1 MFFNLDYALVFYSHF
16 NYYLSVTLK
25 NYTTLKDIQTDL
37 FAGTITC
44 RQLVEYYLKNI
55 EEKNVTLNA
64 FLTVFDQEA
73 LAKADEIDQKIQQN
87 TAGKLAGMVIGIKDL
102 LCYKDH
108 PSSAGSKILS
118 GFESQ
123 FSATAVQR
131 VVDADAIIIGSQN
144 CDEFGMGSTN
154 ENSAYGPCL
163 NALGNNRVAGGSS
176 GGSAV
181 AVQADMCLAS
191 LGTDTGGSVRMPAGF
206 CGLVGLK
213 PTYTRVSRW
222 GLIAYASSFD
232 CIGPITKSVDDAAVL
247 LEVIAGKDEQD
258 STVSTLD
265 VPAYSNFELLK
276 ANKKL
281 KIGYLKEAVES
292 EGLQPEVK
300 AATWAKLETL
310 KAQGHTVEAV
320 DFPLIKYFLPTY
332 YILTTAEASSNLSRF
347 DGVKFG
353 HRSNQANDLMTM
365 YKKSRAEGFGK
376 EVRRRI
382 MLGTFVLSASYYDAY
397 YTKAQKVR
405 RLIKNYTDELL
416 QSYDFL
422 VCPTTPTTAYKIGE
436 KTEDP
441 IQMYLG
447 DLFTV
452 QANVV
457 GLPAI
462 SIPNGLDNEGMPIG
476 FQVMAG
482 AFQEDALLS
491 FAKSL
496 V

>member
-1 MFFNLDYALVFYSHF
+1 MKVYS
-16 NYYLSVTLK
+16 
-25 NYTTLKDIQTDL
+25 TLKDIQTDL
-37 FAGTITC
+37 YAGSLTC
-44 RQLVEYYLKNI
+44 RQLVEFYLRNI
-55 EEKNVTLNA
+55 EEKNKTLNA
-64 FLTVFDQEA
+64 FLSVFDEEA
-73 LAKADEIDQKIQQN
+73 LAKADEIDAKIQAG
-87 TAGKLAGMVIGIKDL
+87 TAKRLAGMVLGIKDL

-108 PSSAGSKILS
+108 ISQAGSKILN

-123 FSATAVQR
+123 FTATAVQR
-131 VVDADAIIIGSQN
+131 VIDEDAIIIGRQN

-154 ENSAYGPCL
+154 ENSAFGPCL
-163 NALGNNRVAGGSS
+163 NAVGENRVAGGSS

-232 CIGPITKSVDDAAVL
+232 CIGPITKSVSDAAIL

-258 STVSTLD
+258 STVSKKE
-265 VPAYSNFELLK
+265 VPSYSTYQSE
-276 ANKKL
+276 KKTF

-300 AATWAKLETL
+300 AATLAKLELL
-310 KAQGHTVEAV
+310 KAQGHQVEAV

-332 YILTTAEASSNLSRF
+332 YTLTTAEASSNLSRF
-347 DGVKFG
+347 DGVRYG
-353 HRSNQANDLMTM
+353 HRSAEATDLMSL
-365 YKKSRAEGFGK
+365 YKKSRFEGFGK
-376 EVRRRI
+376 EVRKRI

-397 YTKAQKVR
+397 YTKAQKAR
-405 RLIKNYTDELL
+405 RLIKEYTDNLL
-416 QSYDFL
+416 SEYDFL
-422 VCPTTPTTAYKIGE
+422 VCPTTPTTAYKLGE
-436 KTEDP
+436 KTSDP
-441 IQMYLG
+441 LQMYLG

-462 SIPNGLDNEGMPIG
+462 SIPNGLDNDGMPIG

-482 AFQEDALLS
+482 AFEEASLLA
-491 FAKSL
+491 FAEEL
-496 V
+496 YQN

>member
-1 MFFNLDYALVFYSHF
+1 M
-16 NYYLSVTLK
+16 K
-25 NYTTLKDIQTDL
+25 NYTSLQSIQADL
-37 FAGTITC
+37 YAGDITC
-44 RQLVEYYLKNI
+44 RQLVEFYLQNI
-55 EEKNVTLNA
+55 TEKNTQLNA
-64 FLTVFDQEA
+64 FLKVFGQEA
-73 LAKADEIDQKIQQN
+73 LAKADEIDQKIKAG

-108 PSSAGSKILS
+108 PSAAGSRILE

-123 FSATAVQR
+123 FNATAVQR
-131 VVDADAIIIGSQN
+131 VIDADAIIIGSQN

-154 ENSAYGPCL
+154 ENSAYGACL
-163 NALGNNRVAGGSS
+163 NAVGENRVAGGSS

-232 CIGPITKSVDDAAVL
+232 CIGPITKSVEDAAIL
-247 LEVIAGKDEQD
+247 LEIIAGKDEQD

-265 VPAYSNFELLK
+265 VPQYSALDTTHK
-276 ANKKL
+276 TL

-292 EGLQPEVK
+292 TGLQPEVRE
-300 AATWAKLETL
+300 ATLAKLEAL
-310 KAQGHTVEAV
+310 KAAGHLVEAV
-320 DFPLIKYFLPTY
+320 EFPLIKYFLPTY

-347 DGVKFG
+347 DGVKYG
-353 HRSNQANDLMTM
+353 HRSNQATDLMSM

-376 EVRRRI
+376 EVKRRI

-405 RLIKNYTDELL
+405 RLIKDYTDQLL
-416 QSYDFL
+416 SEYDFL

-436 KTEDP
+436 KTSDP

-462 SIPNGLDNEGMPIG
+462 SIPNGVDNDGMPIG
-476 FQVMAG
+476 FQIMAG
-482 AFQEDALLS
+482 AFQEEALLN

-496 V
+496 Y

>member
-1 MFFNLDYALVFYSHF
+1 MKVYS
-16 NYYLSVTLK
+16 
-25 NYTTLKDIQTDL
+25 TLKDIQTDL
-37 FAGTITC
+37 YAGSITC
-44 RQLVEYYLKNI
+44 RQLVEFYLKNI
-55 EEKNVTLNA
+55 EEKNNTLNA
-64 FLTVFDQEA
+64 FLSVFDQEA
-73 LAKADEIDQKIQQN
+73 LEKADEIDAKIKAG
-87 TAGKLAGMVIGIKDL
+87 TAKKLAGMVLGIKDL

-108 PSSAGSKILS
+108 TSQAGSRILD

-123 FSATAVQR
+123 FTATAVQR
-131 VVDADAIIIGSQN
+131 VIDEDAIIIGRQN

-154 ENSAYGPCL
+154 ENSAFGPCL
-163 NALGNNRVAGGSS
+163 NAVGENRVAGGSS

-232 CIGPITKSVDDAAVL
+232 CIGPITKSVEDAAIL
-247 LEVIAGKDEQD
+247 LEIIAGKDEQD
-258 STVSTLD
+258 STVSNEK
-265 VPAYSNFELLK
+265 VPEYTAFQTE
-276 ANKKL
+276 KKTY

-300 AATWAKLETL
+300 AATLAKLAYL
-310 KAQGHTVEAV
+310 KAQGHEVEAV

-332 YILTTAEASSNLSRF
+332 YTLTTAEASSNLSRF
-347 DGVKFG
+347 DGVRYG
-353 HRSNQANDLMTM
+353 HRSTEATDLMSL
-365 YKKSRAEGFGK
+365 YKKSRFEGFGK
-376 EVRRRI
+376 ETRKRI

-397 YTKAQKVR
+397 YTKAQKIR
-405 RLIKNYTDELL
+405 RLIKEFTDNLL
-416 QSYDFL
+416 TEYDFL
-422 VCPTTPTTAYKIGE
+422 VCPTTPTTAYKLGE
-436 KTEDP
+436 KTADP

-462 SIPNGLDNEGMPIG
+462 SIPNGLDNDGMPIG
-476 FQVMAG
+476 FQIMAG
-482 AFQEDALLS
+482 AFEEAELLT
-491 FAKSL
+491 FAQLIS
-496 V
+496 

>member
-1 MFFNLDYALVFYSHF
+1 M
-16 NYYLSVTLK
+16 K
-25 NYTTLKDIQTDL
+25 NYSTLREIQKDL
-37 FAGTITC
+37 LAGTITC
-44 RQLVEYYLKNI
+44 RQLVEFYLKNI
-55 EEKNVTLNA
+55 DEKNLKLNA
-64 FLTVFDQEA
+64 FVSVYAEESLQ
-73 LAKADEIDQKIQQN
+73 KADEVDLKIKSGN
-87 TAGKLAGMVIGIKDL
+87 YGKLAGMVLGIKDL

-108 PSSAGSKILS
+108 PVSAGSKILD
-118 GFESQ
+118 GFEAQ
-123 FSATAVQR
+123 FNGTAVQR
-131 VVDADAIIIGSQN
+131 VLDEDAIIIGRQN

-154 ENSAYGPCL
+154 ENSNFGPVL
-163 NALGNNRVAGGSS
+163 NAVGDHRVAGGSS

-213 PTYTRVSRW
+213 PTYSRVSRW

-232 CIGPITKSVDDAAVL
+232 CIGPITKSVEDSAIL
-247 LEVIAGKDEQD
+247 LEVIAGSDEQD
-258 STVSTLD
+258 STVSTKEVEVYSEL
-265 VPAYSNFELLK
+265 VPEKKSYKVAYLR
-276 ANKKL
+276 
-281 KIGYLKEAVES
+281 EAVES

-300 AATWAKLETL
+300 AATIAKLDFL
-310 KAQGHTVEAV
+310 KSQGHTVEAV
-320 DFPLIKYFLPTY
+320 DFPLIKHFLPTY
-332 YILTTAEASSNLSRF
+332 YILTTAESSSNLSRF
-347 DGVKFG
+347 DGVKYGF
-353 HRSNQANDLMTM
+353 RAANSKELITM
-365 YKKSRAEGFGK
+365 YKKTRSEAFRNET
-376 EVRRRI
+376 RRRI

-405 RLIKNYTDELL
+405 RLVKEYTDSLL
-416 QSYDFL
+416 ENYDFL

-436 KTEDP
+436 KTADP

-462 SIPNGLDNEGMPIG
+462 SIPNGEDNEGMPIG
-476 FQVMAG
+476 FQIMAG
-482 AFQEDALLS
+482 AFQEKELLAFS
-491 FAKSL
+491 NAIL